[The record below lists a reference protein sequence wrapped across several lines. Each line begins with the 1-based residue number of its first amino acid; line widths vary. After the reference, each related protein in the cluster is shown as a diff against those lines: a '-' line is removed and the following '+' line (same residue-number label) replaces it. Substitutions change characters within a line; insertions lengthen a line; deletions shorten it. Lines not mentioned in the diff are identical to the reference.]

1 MVSLFTFY
9 FCQNMK
15 LFANKLAK
23 LPLSWFFNYSFTKKK
38 TFHLP
43 SSGKTLQK
51 SFYVGQGCQ
60 TFTNSL
66 KLKNIKSHKSCG
78 DHPSLI
84 QSSDKKTLGIG
95 NFIYL
100 PRNRVKKRR
109 DRRSSWKKL
118 AKFQVKACVCYFSF
132 FHQMIAVT

>member
-9 FCQNMK
+9 LCQNMK

-38 TFHLP
+38 IFHLP

-78 DHPSLI
+78 HHLSLI

-100 PRNRVKKRR
+100 PWNRVKKRKNKEKIEGVHER
-109 DRRSSWKKL
+109 NLLNSRLKL
-118 AKFQVKACVCYFSF
+118 VSAIFHF
-132 FHQMIAVT
+132 FTK